1 MPRGG
6 KGSGD
11 DPESVPGEGALVPHP
26 QFGREGRNAWQPL
39 SAQAPRTGPAPGTPP
54 FPQELHA
61 VWAQLGR
68 GWSSVVVVPSG
79 ELPTTEI
86 ARALSEAGAR
96 LSIYPVDFIDGRG
109 IDFETSAQLIARM
122 RTYGEEEG
130 QPADERFASVSWGPP
145 ISRSIVAL
153 ENPLANPLAIR
164 VALASDGVVLC
175 VRRGRDRISAVRNV
189 VHSLGKEL
197 IRCCVLVE

>member
-1 MPRGG
+1 MISVLILTKNEERDLPGCLD
-6 KGSGD
+6 SVSWSD
-11 DPESVPGEGALVPHP
+11 DVQVFDSH
-26 QFGREGRNAWQPL
+26 
-39 SAQAPRTGPAPGTPP
+39 STDD
-54 FPQELHA
+54 
-61 VWAQLGR
+61 
-68 GWSSVVVVPSG
+68 
-79 ELPTTEI
+79 TTEI

-197 IRCCVLVE
+197 IRCCVLLE